1 MTVGQLIEALSEYHP
16 DLMVDVQIEGERVL
30 VLSMAKT
37 GGGLWLTLELD
48 QGQVADILSD
58 YAEEDALSVWD
69 DES

>member
-16 DLMVDVQIEGERVL
+16 DLMVDVQIEGERVDL
-30 VLSMAKT
+30 LGMAKT

-48 QGQVADILSD
+48 QDQVANILSD
-58 YAEEDALSVWD
+58 YAEDRYGSDRD